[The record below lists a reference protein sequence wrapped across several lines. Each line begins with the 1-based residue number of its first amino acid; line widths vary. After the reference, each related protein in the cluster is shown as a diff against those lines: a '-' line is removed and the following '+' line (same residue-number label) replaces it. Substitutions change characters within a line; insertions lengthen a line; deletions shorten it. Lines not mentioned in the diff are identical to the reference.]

1 MHILPSVLRKF
12 SKMLSRASLA
22 GDFFHYSH
30 DHDVGFRGDMVRR
43 NKMLVTLSGQRVKRG
58 VGGGGI
64 GR

>member
-30 DHDVGFRGDMVRR
+30 DLDVGFRG
-43 NKMLVTLSGQRVKRG
+43 GKRG
-58 VGGGGI
+58 GGGGGGGI